1 MITKLDYAYAA
12 SLHSFRKRLLEDLA
26 SIELS
31 TLKENFPHEQI
42 VPKATYAPWRIDSAF
57 MQLYE
62 KVRDKTLIDIYRL
75 YELYELAGSLGGVAG
90 DFLEVGVWRGGSA
103 ALIGN
108 RASSFPEAKMWL
120 ADTFTGVPKPVSSN
134 DTIYQGGEHADTSI
148 EDVQEILRNC
158 GVLEYEILRGFFP
171 EETAHLL
178 SDKIFRLAHI
188 DVDSYDSA
196 MNVFNWVWPRV
207 SPGGLVI
214 FDDYGFWG
222 CEGVAMFVNELKKNG
237 LPVIHNLNGHAI
249 LWKLNSTLKK

>member
-1 MITKLDYAYAA
+1 MSIKPDHAYAA
-12 SLHSFRKRLLEDLA
+12 NLHAFRKRLLENLA

-31 TLKENFPHEQI
+31 TLKEGFPHEQI
-42 VPKATYAPWRIDSAF
+42 IPKATYAPWKADLLF

-62 KVRDKTLIDIYRL
+62 KVRHNTLIDIYRL
-75 YELYELAGSLGGVAG
+75 YELYELAGSLGSVGG

-108 RASSFPEAKMWL
+108 RALSFPEAKIWL
-120 ADTFTGVPKPVSSN
+120 ADTFTGVPAPVSLN

-158 GVLEYEILRGFFP
+158 GVSEYKILKGLFP
-171 EETAHLL
+171 AETAHLIC
-178 SDKIFRLAHI
+178 DKIFRFAHI

-196 MNVFNWVWPRV
+196 MNVFNWVWPRI
-207 SPGGLVI
+207 SQGGLVI

-222 CEGVAMFVNELKKNG
+222 CEGVAMFVNELKQNG
-237 LPVIHNLNGHAI
+237 LQVIHNLNGHAI
-249 LWKLNSTLKK
+249 LWKLNSSL